1 MKIIDNNEMTE
12 ILKEVLSYEESVWD
26 HLHNTGSRPIREFG
40 TTEWVGG
47 RDYFFFFS
55 VDNASVDYL
64 QTILSKA
71 EMGVVFAMCNMV
83 KCYEYWN
90 CLYSRKTGA
99 AHTKE
104 SLMEEIGMEEAPF
117 KLLIQELVNNSVIY
131 LLDGEVNGV
140 NVVRYILNP
149 TLARKD
155 GGFAKKCVS
164 LFEDLREKAPLGFP
178 KIIGVEQILIKQ

>member
-12 ILKEVLSYEESVWD
+12 ILEEVMSFEESMWD
-26 HLHNTGSRPIREFG
+26 HLHNTGSRPIRKLG
-40 TTEWVGG
+40 TNEWVGTI
-47 RDYFFFFS
+47 DYFFS

-71 EMGVVFAMCNMV
+71 EMGVVFVMCNMV
-83 KCYEYWN
+83 KWYEYWN

-131 LLDGEVNGV
+131 VLDGEVNGM

-155 GGFAKKCVS
+155 GLFAKKCVS

-178 KIIGVEQILIKQ
+178 KIVGIEQVLIKQ